1 MSHPIKVASLGQVAM
16 FRAYEEAGAAKTDLT
31 ATTAGLVLS
40 VFRVGASPVSIAS
53 LSDKAADDSAHAA
66 GAIRHVAGNLYS
78 VDIPDASVAVQVPSI
93 AVVGSYTGGVIEGDQ
108 HPVVGY
114 DATAPRVG
122 ASDFD
127 AAADLVDIGSV
138 GGIAVGG
145 VDDFHADVADP
156 AQIAAAVRLN
166 LALELGR
173 IDESVSAAKT
183 LTAGTLSAMIAGLV
197 AHSEWIELL
206 ADAEAS
212 RAAAVANGEA
222 IAGLPSPLTQQ
233 QVRDAVESPGGMV
246 DTIRSKLAG
255 ITSLGSWLRALM
267 RSDVPD
273 AVAKSEINIGG
284 GNYDEALHSLE
295 AAEDARDANF
305 QLIDDGGLSQQE
317 VRDAMQLAP
326 SNGVA
331 ANGSVDSKI
340 DGLLATGLAGPN
352 AINIRVL
359 DDSDD
364 APIESARVRVYRT
377 GESQTQLTAAN
388 GETGA
393 YSIASATWSVAV
405 DAVGYENNHAT
416 LVVAGDVN
424 YEIRLVATAGASGSD
439 APQSTLQIIC
449 TDEAG
454 TAEEGVSIMCRMIQA
469 PANTGFAFD
478 GTVRTSR
485 SDATGLV
492 EFVCVR
498 GATYEAKRG
507 SDKTWRRVQIDDAP
521 TTQTQSFVGHP

>member
-40 VFRVGASPVSIAS
+40 VFRVGAPPVSIAS

-93 AVVGSYTGGVIEGDQ
+93 AVVGSYTGGAIEGDQ

-166 LALELGR
+166 LALELAR
-173 IDESVSAAKT
+173 LDQNVSAPKT
-183 LTAGTLSAMIAGLV
+183 LTVATMNALFDDSDASQQLSDFFAGLIDRFDDAGDTPVSTIASAMLAALV
-197 AHSEWIELL
+197 TNADWIELL
-206 ADAEAS
+206 ADAEAA
-212 RAAAVANGEA
+212 RAAAVANGNA
-222 IAGLPSPLTQQ
+222 IAGLPV
-233 QVRDAVESPGGMV
+233 QVKAAVETPGGML

-255 ITSLGSWLRALM
+255 ITSLGSWLRALT

-305 QLIDDGGLSQQE
+305 QLIEDEIANIDVALSPAGINSIAQSVVDGIG
-317 VRDAMQLAP
+317 
-326 SNGVA
+326 
-331 ANGSVDSKI
+331 
-340 DGLLATGLAGPN
+340 DGLVSPV
-352 AINIRVL
+352 VL
-359 DDSDD
+359 PASVSVPDRSCTSSI
-364 APIESARVRVYRT
+364 PLFT
-377 GESQTQLTAAN
+377 GETIQISITVFGIDEAAPVDLS
-388 GETGA
+388 GETLQVVIEAEDGA
-393 YSIASATWSVAV
+393 DLANVTAQQISIGGDGNNVVSFSAPAELTDSPRVASYAIRRAADGYVYGRGVFHVRYAPRV
-405 DAVGYENNHAT
+405 DA
-416 LVVAGDVN
+416 
-424 YEIRLVATAGASGSD
+424 
-439 APQSTLQIIC
+439 
-449 TDEAG
+449 
-454 TAEEGVSIMCRMIQA
+454 
-469 PANTGFAFD
+469 
-478 GTVRTSR
+478 
-485 SDATGLV
+485 
-492 EFVCVR
+492 
-498 GATYEAKRG
+498 
-507 SDKTWRRVQIDDAP
+507 
-521 TTQTQSFVGHP
+521 